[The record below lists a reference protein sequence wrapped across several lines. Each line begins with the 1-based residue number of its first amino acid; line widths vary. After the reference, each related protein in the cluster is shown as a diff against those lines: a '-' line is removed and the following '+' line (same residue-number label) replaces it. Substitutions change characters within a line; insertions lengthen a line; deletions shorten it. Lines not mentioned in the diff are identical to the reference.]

1 MESAMVADRQRYL
14 GTRPQAPF
22 EASGCS
28 RWVPLVPAAIVS
40 CGADER
46 ATERLIGLQSA
57 IGKAVQ
63 CAVELG
69 RLPAALNPARMS
81 RASRAL
87 LDVLFGRT
95 FVLRQR

>member
-1 MESAMVADRQRYL
+1 MVADRQSYP
-14 GTRPQAPF
+14 GTWPQAPF

-28 RWVPLVPAAIVS
+28 RSALLMPAAIVS
-40 CGADER
+40 CGGAEQP
-46 ATERLIGLQSA
+46 AERLIGLQAA

-81 RASRAL
+81 RASRKL

>member
-1 MESAMVADRQRYL
+1 M
-14 GTRPQAPF
+14 
-22 EASGCS
+22 
-28 RWVPLVPAAIVS
+28 PAAIVR
-40 CGADER
+40 CGGAEQP
-46 ATERLIGLQSA
+46 TERLIGLQAA

-81 RASRAL
+81 RASRKL